1 MEDEPLAQFRMN
13 SQEKKTKKKKNKP
26 QIKQTLQHRLTYTAV
41 SQDLC

>member
-13 SQEKKTKKKKNKP
+13 SQEKNDKKKKP

>member
-13 SQEKKTKKKKNKP
+13 SQEKKTKKKNKT

>member
-13 SQEKKTKKKKNKP
+13 SQEKKTKKKT

>member
-13 SQEKKTKKKKNKP
+13 SQEKKTKKNKT